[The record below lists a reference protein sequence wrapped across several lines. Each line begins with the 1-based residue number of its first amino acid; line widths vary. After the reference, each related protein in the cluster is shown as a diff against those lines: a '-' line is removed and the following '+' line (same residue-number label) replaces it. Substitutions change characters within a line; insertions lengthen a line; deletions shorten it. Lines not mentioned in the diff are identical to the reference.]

1 MRSTSTPWFPH
12 PLMSLLLAATW
23 LALSHSLALVHLLSA
38 LLLAWVV
45 PRLVHPFLGPAN
57 RVQWGPAIRLTV
69 VVLRDIVVSN
79 ITVARLV
86 LGPMERPHPAWVPVT
101 LDTDH
106 PMVNSLF
113 ATIITTTPGTVSA
126 TIDEA
131 RGLIWVHALDCQDIA
146 AMAQDM
152 KSRYESPL
160 IDIFHAQRAARP
172 QELAR

>member
-1 MRSTSTPWFPH
+1 MRRADTPWFPH

-57 RVQWGPAIRLTV
+57 RIQWAPAIRLTW
-69 VVLRDIVVSN
+69 VVLHDIVVSN

-86 LGPMERPHPAWVPVT
+86 LGPMAKPQPAWVPVT
-101 LDTDH
+101 LDSRH

-126 TIDEA
+126 TIDESQ
-131 RGLIWVHALDCQDIA
+131 GLIWVHALDCQDIA

-152 KSRYESPL
+152 KTRYEAPL
-160 IDIFHAQRAARP
+160 IEIFHAQREARP
-172 QELAR
+172 QELAP

>member
-1 MRSTSTPWFPH
+1 MRSTDSRWFPH

-38 LLLAWVV
+38 LLLAWLV
-45 PRLVHPFLGPAN
+45 PRLVHPFMGPAN
-57 RVQWGPAIRLTV
+57 RIQWVPAIRLMM

-86 LGPMERPHPAWVPVT
+86 LGAMNRPQPAWVPVT
-101 LDTDH
+101 LETDH
-106 PMVNSLF
+106 PMVNSLL

-126 TIDEA
+126 TIDEG
-131 RGLIWVHALDCQDIA
+131 RSLIWVHALDCQDIA
-146 AMAQDM
+146 AMAHDM
-152 KSRYESPL
+152 KSRYEAPL
-160 IDIFHAQRAARP
+160 IEIFHAQRAVRP

>member
-1 MRSTSTPWFPH
+1 MRSTDSRWFPH

-38 LLLAWVV
+38 LLLAWLV
-45 PRLVHPFLGPAN
+45 PRLVHPFMGPAN
-57 RVQWGPAIRLTV
+57 RIQWVPAIRLMM

-86 LGPMERPHPAWVPVT
+86 LGAMDRPQPAWVPVT
-101 LDTDH
+101 LETDH
-106 PMVNSLF
+106 PMVNSLL

-126 TIDEA
+126 TVDEG
-131 RGLIWVHALDCQDIA
+131 RGLIWVHALDCQDIT

-152 KSRYESPL
+152 KSRYEAPL

-172 QELAR
+172 QELAP

>member
-1 MRSTSTPWFPH
+1 MRSQTPWFPH

-45 PRLVHPFLGPAN
+45 PRLIHPFMGPPS
-57 RVQWGPAIRLTV
+57 RIQWGPAARLTM

-86 LGPMERPHPAWVPVT
+86 LGPMDRPQPAWIPVV

-106 PMVNSLF
+106 PMVNSLL

-126 TIDEA
+126 TIDEE
-131 RGLIWVHALDCQDIA
+131 RGLIWVHALDCQDIQ

-152 KSRYESPL
+152 KDRYEAPL
-160 IDIFHAQRAARP
+160 ITIFRAQRVART
-172 QELAR
+172 QEPAR